1 MASDAR
7 RKEKKR
13 LKRKQKQQA
22 LRKAKLRTPLSR
34 VASEGGRLECWVTD
48 RWREIG
54 IADILVLAHAP
65 GGRCAFGAF
74 LVDLWCVGLKDTWGE
89 ADITE
94 LEFRE
99 SMLERW
105 QERTDGVKLDP
116 AVAKRLVA
124 GAVRFSR
131 QNGFKL
137 PSHWDRWVSI
147 FGPLG
152 NFNEADLSD
161 FGKDGGQEYVGT
173 TKFLRERLIGCTPE
187 QFLTRPDVK
196 WTMMDGMPPML
207 EELYEREGSFSETAD
222 DEEYEDADDE
232 EEFDEDVELEGDIG
246 VLREAMER
254 MTRQLSNAVRKWCF
268 ANGRVPSPK
277 LEEGA
282 MVALASTIPAMPT
295 DESDAVDRDLAI
307 GAAATILD
315 RFEPDERDQMI
326 LAMGQVTEFMKSFS
340 SPKAMLAA
348 VSDEPVDE

>member
-34 VASEGGRLECWVTD
+34 VASEGGRLECWVTGQ
-48 RWREIG
+48 WREMG
-54 IADILVLAHAP
+54 MADVLVLAHAP
-65 GGRCAFGAF
+65 GGGCAFAAF

-89 ADITE
+89 ADVTE

-99 SMLERW
+99 SILERW
-105 QERTDGVKLDP
+105 QQRTDGVRLDP

-137 PSHWDRWVSI
+137 PARWDRWVSV

-152 NFNEADLSD
+152 NLNEADLSD
-161 FGKDGGQEYVGT
+161 FGKEGALEYVGT
-173 TKFLRERLIGCTPE
+173 AKFLRERLIGCTPE
-187 QFLTRPDVK
+187 QFLARPDVK
-196 WTMMDGMPPML
+196 WSLFTGEPRPIDDLCRP
-207 EELYEREGSFSETAD
+207 EGSFAEMAD
-222 DEEYEDADDE
+222 DEGDEYEDEDDE
-232 EEFDEDVELEGDIG
+232 DFDEEELEGD
-246 VLREAMER
+246 VRLLSEAMER
-254 MTRQLSNAVRKWCF
+254 MVEQLSNAVRKWCF

-277 LEEGA
+277 LKEGA
-282 MVALASTIPAMPT
+282 AVALASTSLAMPA
-295 DESDAVDRDLAI
+295 DGGVDQT
-307 GAAATILD
+307 AAAEAAANMLD
-315 RFEPDERDQMI
+315 EFDSDERDQVI

-348 VSDEPVDE
+348 VSDGPLDE